1 MEAHL
6 LPCLANPF
14 KEESEPFFR
23 SWPREGRGS
32 APLAGSHS
40 VLSRPPVSG
49 LGMSRSAGLGP
60 PRLWAHLSLGVAPA
74 SRSPA
79 THKAVHFSPVL
90 DVGGRWGPVLGTRMH
105 KGLQFMDSWGA
116 GGCQAGS
123 GVQCRVPRS
132 GRGQAREGFSGREDG
147 EQTQWSQ
154 RGAGA
159 GLGLVQPMPL
169 GRLLPISET

>member
-1 MEAHL
+1 M
-6 LPCLANPF
+6 
-14 KEESEPFFR
+14 
-23 SWPREGRGS
+23 RGS
-32 APLAGSHS
+32 DL
-40 VLSRPPVSG
+40 
-49 LGMSRSAGLGP
+49 
-60 PRLWAHLSLGVAPA
+60 PRLRAHLSLGVAPA

-123 GVQCRVPRS
+123 GVQCRVPS
-132 GRGQAREGFSGREDG
+132 TGRGGQAREGFSGREDG

-169 GRLLPISET
+169 GRFLPISET